1 MFSDLRWEAIVRF
14 IEIGEI
20 VDHLCLKFLFINI
33 CQTGEK
39 KNSLNMWHRQ
49 IVNFFYEIDYFFHE
63 MLFIDTKK
71 KREKNFCD
79 LKWVG
84 TVIFR

>member
-39 KNSLNMWHRQ
+39 KIRWTCDIDKSSISFTKL
-49 IVNFFYEIDYFFHE
+49 IIFFMKCYLLIQ
-63 MLFIDTKK
+63 KK